1 MKKTKVVKENGEVV
15 IQVNLLKDLKK
26 MLKKNRKLLEAL
38 K

>member
-15 IQVNLLKDLKK
+15 IQVNLLKDFKK